1 MAGHY
6 IKRTCV
12 VCKQEFSRK
21 SFSNHEWVG
30 SDAVIKCVSCATLIT
45 YQSRNKS
52 LHAYLKYSWGNLKRK
67 RKKSTTAKY
76 VIDPDIDVDF
86 LIKLWNAQ
94 KGLCAVTRLPMTWSI
109 VSKEDISKLRTNVSV
124 DRIHNDIGY
133 TTRNIRLVCAH
144 INHMKGT
151 TDDSELYWWSRA
163 IVESLTKVQ
172 E

>member
-1 MAGHY
+1 MAGHF
-6 IKRTCV
+6 INRTCV
-12 VCKQEFSRK
+12 VCKQEFSREH
-21 SFSNHEWVG
+21 FSKQEWAG
-30 SDAVIKCVSCATLIT
+30 SDSVVKCVSCETLAT
-45 YQSRNKS
+45 YQNRNKS
-52 LHAYLKYSWGNLKRK
+52 LRAYLKYSWGNLKRK

-86 LIKLWNAQ
+86 LLKLWHAQ
-94 KGLCAVTRLPMTWSI
+94 RGLCAVTFLPMTWSI
-109 VSKEDISKLRTNVSV
+109 VSKEDTGKLRTNVSV

-151 TDDSELYWWSRA
+151 TDDSELYWWARA
-163 IVESLTKVQ
+163 IVESLTKEQ

>member
-30 SDAVIKCVSCATLIT
+30 SAAVIKCVSCATLIT

-94 KGLCAVTRLPMTWSI
+94 KGVCAVTRLPMTWSI

-151 TDDSELYWWSRA
+151 TDDSELYWWART
-163 IVESLTKVQ
+163 IVESLTKEQ

>member
-67 RKKSTTAKY
+67 RKNSTTAKY
-76 VIDPDIDVDF
+76 VIDPDIDVDL

-163 IVESLTKVQ
+163 IVESLTKEQ